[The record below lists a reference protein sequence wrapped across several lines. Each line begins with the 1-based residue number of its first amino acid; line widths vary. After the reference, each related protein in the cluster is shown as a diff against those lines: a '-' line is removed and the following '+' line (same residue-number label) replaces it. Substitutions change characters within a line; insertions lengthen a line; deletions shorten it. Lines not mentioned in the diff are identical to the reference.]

1 LIEKLIKNKKK
12 VKQKIKSDSKMDVLK
27 INVKEVVLNTNLTI
41 KELKEICVY
50 CEIKYYGNKISVIT
64 RIKATRLYNEL
75 KANVRVADGNLDL
88 SKNIKTNYFNELL
101 RFKKK
106 KETILVKVTLN
117 TSIEKK
123 RKITVVVIMKR

>member
-1 LIEKLIKNKKK
+1 
-12 VKQKIKSDSKMDVLK
+12 MDVLK
-27 INVKEVVLNTNLTI
+27 INGKDVVLNTNLTI
-41 KELKEICVY
+41 KELKEICDY

-88 SKNIKTNYFNELL
+88 SKNLKINYFNELL

-106 KETILVKVTLN
+106 KETIIVKVTLN
-117 TSIEKK
+117 TSIEK